1 MDTIL
6 QALRSLGPTRLAVM
20 GGVVVGMIAF
30 FIYLITRLTTSQ
42 MELLYGNLESG
53 DSSRI
58 VSELSTTGVP
68 YELRN
73 NGTEVY
79 VPANEVA
86 RMRLGMAGQG
96 LPSGGTIGYEIFDD
110 ADVLGTTNF
119 VQNINLVRALEGELA
134 RTIGSITSI
143 RSARVHLVLPR
154 RELFSRV
161 KQNPSAAIVLKM
173 EGATRL
179 DKEQVLAIQHVVAA
193 AVPGLVPTRISVIDN
208 KGSLLARGFGDD
220 DPTAAM
226 AAKADER
233 RRIFENRLATI
244 IESLLEKTV
253 GFGRVRAE
261 VHADMDFDRINTEE
275 ELFDP
280 DGQVVRSTQTLEE
293 SATSREADVNQPVS
307 VATNLPDADLAG
319 GEGAS
324 SATAESRIEETVNF
338 EVSRKV
344 INHVRETGIVTRLSV
359 AVLVDGNRP
368 RDAEGN
374 RTYEPREEEEL
385 ELLATLVRS
394 TIGFNADRGDTV
406 DVINMQFAQ
415 FVEEEEIELELFFG
429 LNKNDLLRMAEI
441 LVLSI
446 VAVLIILLVVRP
458 LVSRAFEAIPAA
470 AAVGADGRLLAEPGV
485 APALAAPGVGMPPGE
500 IAPAEEE
507 MFEELIDIDRVE
519 GRVKASSVKKVGE
532 IVDKHPE
539 EALAIVRSWMYQ
551 EA

>member
-1 MDTIL
+1 
-6 QALRSLGPTRLAVM
+6 M

-73 NGTEVY
+73 NGTEIY

-134 RTIGSITSI
+134 RTIGSIISV

-161 KQNPSAAIVLKM
+161 KQNPSASIVLKM

-179 DKEQVLAIQHVVAA
+179 DKEQVLAIQHVMAA
-193 AVPGLVPTRISVIDN
+193 AVPGLVPNRISVIDN
-208 KGSLLARGFGDD
+208 KGSLLARGFEDD

-233 RRIFENRLATI
+233 RRIFENRLATT

-261 VHADMDFDRINTEE
+261 VRADMDFDRINTEE

-293 SATSREADVNQPVS
+293 SATSREADANQPVS
-307 VATNLPDADLAG
+307 VATNLPDVDLAG

-344 INHVRETGIVTRLSV
+344 VNHVRETGIVTRLSV

-415 FVEEEEIELELFFG
+415 FIEEEEVELELFFG

-485 APALAAPGVGMPPGE
+485 APALAAPGVGIPPGE

-551 EA
+551 EV

>member
-161 KQNPSAAIVLKM
+161 KQNPSASIVLKM